1 MAPAVRRGPHGADSA
16 VGGAALTVRAPSGPT
31 QVPPLVFKSR
41 VDTWLVVVLLAPL
54 GALSW
59 QVLRETTRRPSAEHW
74 IIAAVAASVIGLVTW
89 LFAATDYTITGPDLT
104 IRSGPFR
111 TTIPIASIRRIRA
124 SRTLLAGPALSLR
137 RLELDH
143 GTYDV
148 AIVSPKDRDG
158 FVAALV
164 ARNPAIT
171 VRDA

>member
-1 MAPAVRRGPHGADSA
+1 MRCAAFVERTVEPTARGVAILPNRCPE
-16 VGGAALTVRAPSGPT
+16 VG
-31 QVPPLVFKSR
+31 
-41 VDTWLVVVLLAPL
+41 
-54 GALSW
+54 
-59 QVLRETTRRPSAEHW
+59 
-74 IIAAVAASVIGLVTW
+74 
-89 LFAATDYTITGPDLT
+89 
-104 IRSGPFR
+104 
-111 TTIPIASIRRIRA
+111 RA

-164 ARNPAIT
+164 ARNPAID